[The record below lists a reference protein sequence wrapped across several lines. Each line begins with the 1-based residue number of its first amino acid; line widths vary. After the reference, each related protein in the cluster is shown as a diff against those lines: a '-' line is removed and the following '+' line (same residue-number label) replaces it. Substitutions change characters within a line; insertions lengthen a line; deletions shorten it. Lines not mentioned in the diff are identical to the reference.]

1 MNKKLKFKGSMKQ
14 FMRWPLYLTILLI
27 WLDILIFMV
36 SVKAGILATLGIVV
50 YIVAALLLTRFHRPL
65 ILNDLIAFANQ
76 YESLEKRLLDDLAL
90 PYAIMDT
97 NGRMIWSNKVF
108 AELTGKEQL
117 YNKHITT
124 IFPEI
129 TPDKLPVPEKQEI
142 TEMSTNFGDRIY
154 RVSMQLVTMKDV
166 VNEARIL
173 ENVDADINLV
183 AMFFYDETELQEY
196 IQKNE
201 DDKLVVALAYLDNY
215 EEALEGVEEVRRSL
229 LIALIDRKITKYFSN
244 FDGLVRKLERDKY
257 FLIMRQS
264 SLEAL
269 KEQRFHILDEVKT
282 VNIGNEMAVT
292 LSIGIGLNG
301 ANYLQNY
308 EYCRIAIEMALGRG
322 GDQVVIKNGDSI
334 AYFGGKSQQVEKN
347 TRVKARVKAQA
358 LKEFM
363 STKDRVV
370 VMGHKI
376 TDVDALGAA
385 IGIYR
390 AGKTLGKPV
399 HIVVNDPTT
408 SIRPLMAGY
417 INNPDYEPSMF
428 VDCAQAKDLVDNNTV
443 VVVVD
448 TNKPSYTECQDLLY
462 LTRTIVV
469 LDHHRRGSEVIQNAV
484 LSYVEPYASSTCE
497 MVAEILQYFDED
509 LRLRSLEADCLYAGM
524 VIDTNNFT
532 TRSGVRTFEAAA
544 YLRRNGA
551 DITRVRKM
559 LRDNIDAYKARAE
572 VVRTAQ
578 IYRNC
583 FAIGRCP
590 SEGLE
595 SPTVV
600 GAQAANEL
608 LNIAGVKASFVL
620 TPYNNEVYV
629 SARAIDEVNVQVMM
643 ERMGGGGHLNIAG
656 AQVKATENDQRYY
669 RSVIPGRRIQRMKV
683 ILLED
688 VKALGKRGEIVNVSD
703 GYARNMILPKKLGL
717 EATPKNLN
725 DLKLQKANE
734 EKVAQENL
742 EAARAFAKNLEDKE
756 VILTLKVGEGGR
768 TFGSVS
774 TKEISEAAKKQ
785 LNLDIEK
792 KKLVLPNPIRNL
804 GVTNVPVKLHPKVTG
819 SLKVWVKEE
828 A

>member
-448 TNKPSYTECQDLLY
+448 TNKPSYTECQDLGA
-462 LTRTIVV
+462 
-469 LDHHRRGSEVIQNAV
+469 GSSQ
-484 LSYVEPYASSTCE
+484 
-497 MVAEILQYFDED
+497 
-509 LRLRSLEADCLYAGM
+509 
-524 VIDTNNFT
+524 
-532 TRSGVRTFEAAA
+532 
-544 YLRRNGA
+544 
-551 DITRVRKM
+551 
-559 LRDNIDAYKARAE
+559 
-572 VVRTAQ
+572 
-578 IYRNC
+578 
-583 FAIGRCP
+583 
-590 SEGLE
+590 
-595 SPTVV
+595 
-600 GAQAANEL
+600 
-608 LNIAGVKASFVL
+608 
-620 TPYNNEVYV
+620 
-629 SARAIDEVNVQVMM
+629 
-643 ERMGGGGHLNIAG
+643 
-656 AQVKATENDQRYY
+656 
-669 RSVIPGRRIQRMKV
+669 
-683 ILLED
+683 
-688 VKALGKRGEIVNVSD
+688 KR
-703 GYARNMILPKKLGL
+703 
-717 EATPKNLN
+717 
-725 DLKLQKANE
+725 Q
-734 EKVAQENL
+734 
-742 EAARAFAKNLEDKE
+742 
-756 VILTLKVGEGGR
+756 
-768 TFGSVS
+768 
-774 TKEISEAAKKQ
+774 
-785 LNLDIEK
+785 
-792 KKLVLPNPIRNL
+792 
-804 GVTNVPVKLHPKVTG
+804 
-819 SLKVWVKEE
+819 
-828 A
+828 

>member
-1 MNKKLKFKGSMKQ
+1 MKQ

-244 FDGLVRKLERDKY
+244 FDGLVRKLEQDKY

-428 VDCAQAKDLVDNNTV
+428 V
-443 VVVVD
+443 
-448 TNKPSYTECQDLLY
+448 
-462 LTRTIVV
+462 
-469 LDHHRRGSEVIQNAV
+469 
-484 LSYVEPYASSTCE
+484 
-497 MVAEILQYFDED
+497 
-509 LRLRSLEADCLYAGM
+509 
-524 VIDTNNFT
+524 
-532 TRSGVRTFEAAA
+532 
-544 YLRRNGA
+544 
-551 DITRVRKM
+551 
-559 LRDNIDAYKARAE
+559 
-572 VVRTAQ
+572 
-578 IYRNC
+578 
-583 FAIGRCP
+583 
-590 SEGLE
+590 
-595 SPTVV
+595 
-600 GAQAANEL
+600 
-608 LNIAGVKASFVL
+608 
-620 TPYNNEVYV
+620 
-629 SARAIDEVNVQVMM
+629 
-643 ERMGGGGHLNIAG
+643 
-656 AQVKATENDQRYY
+656 
-669 RSVIPGRRIQRMKV
+669 
-683 ILLED
+683 
-688 VKALGKRGEIVNVSD
+688 
-703 GYARNMILPKKLGL
+703 
-717 EATPKNLN
+717 
-725 DLKLQKANE
+725 
-734 EKVAQENL
+734 
-742 EAARAFAKNLEDKE
+742 
-756 VILTLKVGEGGR
+756 
-768 TFGSVS
+768 
-774 TKEISEAAKKQ
+774 
-785 LNLDIEK
+785 
-792 KKLVLPNPIRNL
+792 
-804 GVTNVPVKLHPKVTG
+804 
-819 SLKVWVKEE
+819 
-828 A
+828 